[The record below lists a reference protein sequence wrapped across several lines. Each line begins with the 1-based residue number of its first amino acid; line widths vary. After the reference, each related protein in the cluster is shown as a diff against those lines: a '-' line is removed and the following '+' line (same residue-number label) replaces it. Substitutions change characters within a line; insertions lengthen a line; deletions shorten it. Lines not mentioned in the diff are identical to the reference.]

1 MFEEE
6 VVSIGVKNQY
16 KKSIENWQK
25 IAAKRIR
32 KTDKKTRQIL
42 TKIVKNMVKNLVQ
55 KRVYFLTDFCL
66 IFGRFGDPKSFQKV
80 K

>member
-6 VVSIGVKNQY
+6 VVSICVKNQY
-16 KKSIENWQK
+16 KKTIQNRQK
-25 IAAKRIR
+25 IAAKRTR

-42 TKIVKNMVKNLVQ
+42 TKIIKNMVKNLVK
-55 KRVYFLTDFCL
+55 KRVYFLTDFGM
-66 IFGRFGDPKSFQKV
+66 IFGRFGDPKSTQKV